1 MERSARKTISG
12 LPVPLLTA
20 GALLLVFLASASF
33 IANKKNS
40 TWDESAH
47 ILSGYAYLTNGMD
60 YLSPLHHP
68 ALGRSINAAIPAALL
83 DLDFNA
89 GVRPEEEPDSD
100 FFPYSV
106 KFIYKNKITGKSI
119 LFLSRL
125 SNILLGAML
134 AIYVFRWAREFW
146 GDNGA
151 LLSLFL
157 YALCPNILA
166 HSSLAT
172 TDLPITAF
180 FFISTYYLYRLAAS
194 GVTLRNTAL
203 AGAFL
208 AFAFATKHTAFLL
221 IPVFVVSFILSFKR
235 GNDKCRVVLG
245 YAAIILIVYIMIWA
259 VYGFRYRMEGPSYV
273 PLFWTRFSGSFFEPV
288 FALLRE
294 WKLLPEAYL
303 YGVLGVISGAG
314 GGGKSAFLM
323 GQYSTT
329 GWWYYFIA
337 AFLIKTP
344 AAIFFFLAAAILYAS
359 FDKLSRR
366 RGDNPPAILW
376 AALPALLIF
385 SVMSVQKVN
394 IGLRHILPVYPFIFL
409 LCGYISRI
417 RTPSMAAA
425 KTVFASFIIWYA
437 YASVS
442 ITPHQLAY
450 FNEFIGGP
458 KNGYKYLV
466 DSNLDWG
473 QDLAGLKEYMTD
485 KEIKSI
491 KLAYFG
497 LNDPADFG
505 IDYDYMPSYRIMNS
519 KNAKESVELEGWFG
533 ISATMLQG
541 VYLDD
546 RDLYAIFRDLSPVDV
561 IGYSI
566 FVYKLPA
573 GRVMPSSRV
582 MPPATKPRPS

>member
-1 MERSARKTISG
+1 M
-12 LPVPLLTA
+12 PLLTA
-20 GALLLVFLASASF
+20 AALLLVFSALASF
-33 IANKKNS
+33 IASKKNS

-68 ALGRSINAAIPAALL
+68 ALGRSINAFIPAAFL

-89 GVRPEEEPDSD
+89 GVRPEEEPGSD

-106 KFIYKNKITGKSI
+106 KFIYKNKSSGETI
-119 LFLSRL
+119 LFLSRF
-125 SNILLGAML
+125 SNILMGALLG
-134 AIYVFRWAREFW
+134 IFIFKWAREVW

-151 LLSLFL
+151 MLSLFL
-157 YALCPNILA
+157 YALCPNMLA

-172 TDLPITAF
+172 TDIPITVF
-180 FFISTYYLYRLAAS
+180 FFISTYYLFKLTVS
-194 GVTLRNTAL
+194 GVTIRSTML

-221 IPVFVVSFILSFKR
+221 VPILIASFALSIR
-235 GNDKCRVVLG
+235 RDNDKRKVVLS
-245 YAAIILIVYIMIWA
+245 YAAIILIVYAGIWA
-259 VYGFRYRMEGPSYV
+259 IYGFRYQMGELPPSDAPSYV
-273 PLFWTRFSGSFFEPV
+273 PLFWGRFSGSFFEPM
-288 FALLRE
+288 FAFLRD

-314 GGGKSAFLM
+314 GGKSAFLM
-323 GQYSTT
+323 GQYSTS
-329 GWWYYFIA
+329 GWWYYFLA

-344 AAIFFFLAAAILYAS
+344 ITVIVFLAATILYVS
-359 FDKLSRR
+359 FDKLKR
-366 RGDNPPAILW
+366 PVILW
-376 AALPALLIF
+376 VSLPVLLLFLVI
-385 SVMSVQKVN
+385 SMQKVN

-409 LCGYISRI
+409 LCGYVARI
-417 RTPSMAAA
+417 RTASMVAA
-425 KTVFASFIIWYA
+425 KIVFASFIIWYA
-437 YASVS
+437 YASAGIS
-442 ITPHQLAY
+442 PHQLAY

-473 QDLAGLKEYMTD
+473 QDLSGLKKYMED
-485 KEIKSI
+485 KNIKSI

-505 IDYDYMPSYRIMNS
+505 IVYDYMPSYAIVNP
-519 KNAKESVELEGWFG
+519 KNVNEGVKLEGWFG

-541 VYLDD
+541 VYLND
-546 RDLYAIFRDLSPVDV
+546 RDLYAIFRDMTPVDV

-566 FVYKLPA
+566 FVYKLP
-573 GRVMPSSRV
+573 SRGESLLDV
-582 MPPATKPRPS
+582 Y